1 MSQLPDLATIGALLG
16 DRSRAVILAEL
27 MDGRALTA
35 TELAARAG
43 IAPPTASEHLAKL
56 VGGRLLTVDV
66 QGRHRYFR
74 IPSPEIAD
82 VLEALGTLAPRRPQ
96 HGDIVESGPVAKIFE
111 RPQHAYTRDLL
122 SAIPLPD
129 VEPGW
134 LTDQREVS
142 VSHQQGS
149 AA

>member
-1 MSQLPDLATIGALLG
+1 MSQLPDLASIGALLG
-16 DRSRAVILAEL
+16 DQSRAVILAEL

-74 IPSPEIAD
+74 IPSAEIAD
-82 VLEALGTLAPRRPQ
+82 VLEALGTLAPRRPRPGDAVEGMRFARSCYDHLAGLLAVRVRQ
-96 HGDIVESGPVAKIFE
+96 GLLDHGFLVEDGLE
-111 RPQHAYTRDLL
+111 HH
-122 SAIPLPD
+122 
-129 VEPGW
+129 
-134 LTDQREVS
+134 LTPT
-142 VSHQQGS
+142 G
-149 AA
+149 